1 MRQYMA
7 MMQQAMG
14 MHTMNG
20 SSSRQKKSSS
30 SIKSSNSKL
39 QTFHQ
44 LPKTC
49 INSFKTSRDSG
60 LSMASGSEGEFGGLS
75 LGGAGTDLGKPSSLK
90 TRYPDSDYE

>member
-44 LPKTC
+44 LLQ
-49 INSFKTSRDSG
+49 NFQG
-60 LSMASGSEGEFGGLS
+60 LGVEYG
-75 LGGAGTDLGKPSSLK
+75 LGKRGRVWRLVVGGSRHGFGK
-90 TRYPDSDYE
+90 TQFNQNQIS

>member
-20 SSSRQKKSSS
+20 SSSRQKKAQAP
-30 SIKSSNSKL
+30 SNL
-39 QTFHQ
+39 QTQIFK
-44 LPKTC
+44 PS
-49 INSFKTSRDSG
+49 INLFNFLKTSRDSG

-90 TRYPDSDYE
+90 TRYPDSDDE

>member
-20 SSSRQKKSSS
+20 SSSRQKKNSSS
-30 SIKSSNSKL
+30 SKSSNLPSAL
-39 QTFHQ
+39 QKF
-44 LPKTC
+44 KTS

-75 LGGAGTDLGKPSSLK
+75 LGGAGMDLGKPSSLK
-90 TRYPDSDYE
+90 TRYPDSDDE